1 MTPFLEGFLKEAGA
15 LGAAGKLG
23 KFIMK
28 HPLLSFGAVTTT
40 AATGIAAKAG
50 YKRGRAGGQKPRY
63 IAASYDPI
71 SRRAMPSR
79 AALINYN
86 PLFNKRLTEK
96 QKKKLHKYYKEET
109 FKR

>member
-15 LGAAGKLG
+15 IGALGSLGKLVA
-23 KFIMK
+23 K
-28 HPLLSFGAVTTT
+28 HPLLAIGSASTA

-50 YKRGRAGGQKPRY
+50 YKRGRAGGQRPRY

-79 AALINYN
+79 AALTNFN

-96 QKKKLHKYYKEET
+96 QKKKLHKHYKEKT

>member
-1 MTPFLEGFLKEAGA
+1 MTPFLEGFLKEAGVLSSA
-15 LGAAGKLG
+15 KSLG
-23 KFIMK
+23 KFMMK
-28 HPLLSFGAVTTT
+28 HPLLAFGAGTTV

-50 YKRGRAGGQKPRY
+50 YKRGRAGGQGPRY

-79 AALINYN
+79 AAFINYN

-96 QKKKLHKYYKEET
+96 QKKKLHKYYKEKT